1 MTKHK
6 ILTGSKTPKI
16 KALEAKMQQNLT
28 GVAIQTEIVFGVE
41 VEKEINGIQMGVLKG
56 GIPYLTQTGLAKLC
70 GVARSTIHN
79 VGQELNSAT
88 EGKPK
93 ERADKIKELLKNQ
106 GYNEKELFIKIKND
120 NNENPYNAYPDS
132 VCMAVLEYFAFEEH
146 RKEALN
152 SYRLL
157 ARSSFRAYI
166 YNLVGY
172 TQDTKRL
179 DEWKYFLDRVDI
191 NFDSVPQGYFS
202 IFKEISGLTVSLI
215 KNKIII
221 DDSTIPDLSVGSTW
235 GRYWTEHNLS
245 QELGDRIKYN
255 HNYPDY
261 YPQALSNP
269 QEAWCYPNDALAL
282 FRAWFSSEYIF
293 NKFPAY
299 LLSKVKQL
307 KLTHEHKNKILEAV
321 KPKEIQGQTENQKII
336 DSVRRENPD
345 LINANFE
352 KKLEKIS
359 FKKKV

>member
-1 MTKHK
+1 MNKN
-6 ILTGSKTPKI
+6 IAG
-16 KALEAKMQQNLT
+16 
-28 GVAIQTEIVFGVE
+28 GVTIQTELVFEVE

-56 GIPYLTQTGLAKLC
+56 GTPYLTQTGLAKLC
-70 GVARSTIHN
+70 GIPRKTIYN
-79 VGQELNSAT
+79 IDQELNTAT
-88 EGKPK
+88 QGKTK
-93 ERADKIKELLKNQ
+93 ERADKLRDLLKSQ
-106 GYNEKELFIKIKND
+106 DYIEQDLFIKIRNGAD
-120 NNENPYNAYPDS
+120 AYNAYPDS
-132 VCMAVLEYFAFEEH
+132 VCMALLEYFAFEEN

-191 NFDSVPQGYFS
+191 NFDAVPHGYFS

-215 KNKIII
+215 KNKIMI

-235 GRYWTEHNLS
+235 GRYWTEHDLS
-245 QELGDRIKYN
+245 KEFGDRIKYN

-282 FRAWFSSEYIF
+282 FRSWFTAEYIF

-321 KPKEIQGQTENQKII
+321 RPKEIQGQTENNKMIEAI
-336 DSVRRENPD
+336 RRDTLDLENP
-345 LINANFE
+345 NFE

-359 FKKKV
+359 FGKKGN